1 MLQTTL
7 LGRGSVAAEYGKQ
20 RRTAKFGKQEFVLH
34 FVQRYDSEAPI
45 WAATEFM
52 TMGCLVS
59 PLDLMVPKDQRRIDL
74 AWRTAS
80 CSSGCR
86 LLVPY

>member
-20 RRTAKFGKQEFVLH
+20 RRTAKFGTQEFVLN
-34 FVQRYDSEAPI
+34 FVEGYDSEVPI
-45 WAATEFM
+45 WVATELM

-59 PLDLMVPKDQRRIDL
+59 LLDLMAPTDQRRIAREL
-74 AWRTAS
+74 S
-80 CSSGCR
+80 VKNQEV
-86 LLVPY
+86 L